1 MRAILISLLLIL
13 LTVTPG
19 FAAVVQ
25 EEVRVEMLSR
35 VLETLRTHGRTLIEI
50 VPSRYE
56 AEMYCGGCFTDPVSG
71 VDICADVWPCEP
83 RFQRVT
89 HVLVIFE

>member
-1 MRAILISLLLIL
+1 MRSILISLLLIL

-19 FAAVVQ
+19 FAAISQ
-25 EEVRVEMLSR
+25 REVPIDLLSG
-35 VLETLRTHGRTLIEI
+35 VLETLRANRRMLIEI

-56 AEMYCGGCFTDPVSG
+56 TEMYCGGCFTDPESG
-71 VDICADVWPCEP
+71 VDICADLWPCEP

-89 HVLVIFE
+89 HVLVIYE